1 MAKQYVLEHDY
12 LSADARLY
20 KRGDKITLE
29 ADAPAVKLCAPLG
42 TESLPDVEPAPV
54 ADVVEEEDETP
65 KKKAPRKGKKD
76 EPSIFD

>member
-20 KRGDKITLE
+20 KRGDKIMLE
-29 ADAPAVKLCAPLG
+29 DDAPAVKLCAPLG
-42 TESLPDVEPAPV
+42 TEALPDVEPAPT
-54 ADVVEEEDETP
+54 ADVVEEDETP